1 MAAGQKSVSIS
12 RRGYDISTVGHKP
25 EASGPRAIVIRVL
38 VVDDSA
44 MVRKALTEELAQ
56 FSDIEVVGS
65 AIDPYMARDKILE
78 LKPDVLTLDLEMPR
92 MDGLTFLEK
101 LMLHHPMPVVVVSSL
116 TAARADMALRALEL
130 GAVAVVAKPSRYLAP
145 DVRRDLVSALRAA
158 ATTHVQK
165 RVVVGTVQ
173 AQAPVP
179 LLLRT
184 THKILAVGA
193 STGGTVAVEAMV
205 KSLPADAPG
214 TVIVQHIPGGFSA
227 SFANRLND
235 VCAMEVREAKD
246 GDRVVPGVILVA
258 PGGWHMVLT
267 KSGADYLVRIK
278 DGPLVHYQKPA
289 VDILFQ
295 SVAKTAGANAIGV
308 ILTGMGSD
316 GAKGLLAMRESGSLT
331 IAQDEATSLVFGM
344 PKEAIALG
352 AASEILPLHTIAGR
366 VLKYVA
372 DTADTVPA

>member
-1 MAAGQKSVSIS
+1 M
-12 RRGYDISTVGHKP
+12 
-25 EASGPRAIVIRVL
+25 IRVL

-44 MVRKALTEELAQ
+44 MVRKALTEELSQ
-56 FSDIEVVGS
+56 FNDFEVVGS

-101 LMLHHPMPVVVVSSL
+101 LMIHHPMPVVVVSSL

-165 RVVVGTVQ
+165 RVLAGAVQ
-173 AQAPVP
+173 AQAPAP

-184 THKILAVGA
+184 THKILAIGA

-289 VDILFQ
+289 VDVLFQ

-331 IAQDEATSLVFGM
+331 ISQDEATSLVFGM

-352 AASEILPLHTIAGR
+352 AASEILPLQNIAGR

-372 DTADTVPA
+372 DTADTVAA